1 MSRVL
6 RLRRGTTAETSTF
19 TGKLAE
25 LTVDTDKMTV
35 VVHDNVT
42 AGGHALLTENYIT
55 SYKAVSAS
63 SPTAPTNPTSGTLW
77 YDTVSGRLY
86 VYYGSAWVDASP
98 VATSVNVGNLLIED
112 NMISAVNT
120 NADINLSTNGTGA
133 VRVTSG
139 KLHVESNYGISV
151 GDANQLNLKV
161 LAPSLP
167 YNPYTTAVITTSPL
181 PNPDSNIGLQIY
193 SEQSNYMFFNPE
205 SGNIGVNRYT
215 PNYKFHVGGS
225 VGGSSFSATSG
236 ITYSGGFNFGQT
248 SGLGS
253 TGLFHSTNQYQVNQ
267 LILQHA
273 QAPGIIVEEGGN
285 VFVPGHLQ
293 IGNVINFPATN
304 ANLQFA
310 DSKNDVVQFMVQN
323 RNSGNS
329 ASGDIVITADNG
341 SDSEIFIDM
350 GINSS
355 NYNQAAFSLTG
366 PNDGYLYVHG
376 SPTSGHG
383 NLVLATMHNH
393 DIVFATNGQS
403 TGNEIGRWK
412 DGEGLIVKGNANV
425 GNLNANTNITV
436 NGTIVTGAIKTDS
449 YYYAN
454 GQAFIGGTGALP
466 PGTTVPSQATDG
478 TLWFDTLSGHLY
490 VRYANTWVDTTI
502 LPSSDIDRLTSNGHE
517 LVLDTDGNLALP
529 AIGGS
534 IYAPNVSSGTGK
546 TITVRAGTTTQMAQ
560 TGGSIVLQA
569 GNGSVPTTGFD
580 GNIQLKTSRGTW
592 TFEQGGLLTLSAGS
606 DIRDSQSN
614 ISVLKTRIGDRH
626 PTSGDIH
633 QLAIARDEGKLITIA
648 GSGIG
653 VFRLPQMTADM
664 LGAEFEFYFDID
676 AGQIHIH
683 SYYTGVR
690 ATTDVFRGSIYV
702 GVDNATTGK
711 LHKATATT
719 STACDLFLGQHHAKA
734 GSYIKVKAI
743 AFGTVGTWLFQ
754 GMCIGDTGQTPNGL
768 DHPFQD
774 YN

>member
-1 MSRVL
+1 
-6 RLRRGTTAETSTF
+6 
-19 TGKLAE
+19 
-25 LTVDTDKMTV
+25 
-35 VVHDNVT
+35 
-42 AGGHALLTENYIT
+42 
-55 SYKAVSAS
+55 
-63 SPTAPTNPTSGTLW
+63 
-77 YDTVSGRLY
+77 
-86 VYYGSAWVDASP
+86 
-98 VATSVNVGNLLIED
+98 
-112 NMISAVNT
+112 
-120 NADINLSTNGTGA
+120 
-133 VRVTSG
+133 
-139 KLHVESNYGISV
+139 
-151 GDANQLNLKV
+151 
-161 LAPSLP
+161 
-167 YNPYTTAVITTSPL
+167 
-181 PNPDSNIGLQIY
+181 
-193 SEQSNYMFFNPE
+193 
-205 SGNIGVNRYT
+205 
-215 PNYKFHVGGS
+215 
-225 VGGSSFSATSG
+225 
-236 ITYSGGFNFGQT
+236 
-248 SGLGS
+248 
-253 TGLFHSTNQYQVNQ
+253 
-267 LILQHA
+267 
-273 QAPGIIVEEGGN
+273 
-285 VFVPGHLQ
+285 
-293 IGNVINFPATN
+293 
-304 ANLQFA
+304 
-310 DSKNDVVQFMVQN
+310 
-323 RNSGNS
+323 
-329 ASGDIVITADNG
+329 
-341 SDSEIFIDM
+341 M

-676 AGQIHIH
+676 AGQIHIQ

-743 AFGTVGTWLFQ
+743 AFDTVGTWLFQ